1 MGRRIMSFTEFL
13 SEEKEFVDRL
23 NDINLIEQFEVKN
36 GRDIVVLDRSQTFK
50 KLRNYFKDYDNWVKI
65 TNGYE
70 KKSLLKIKDNVEFL
84 DKLLDASIQ
93 AHEQIQHI
101 IKNGWNPNRY
111 PAVNSITDMQKII
124 EHYYIDMQLLRAEF
138 LKNRDIAS
146 KTSISLKGN
155 DITWVKNT
163 KWDNIP
169 KIKLNE
175 SINENIM
182 EEVSPNKI
190 YIV

>member
-1 MGRRIMSFTEFL
+1 MSFTEFL